1 MRNLLITICI
11 VVVCIEVGRLVQSGV
26 QEKPSVTMTALMEPP
41 PRTLESPKTNRYLL
55 LLGFTTSPSLDPVET
70 GFAMW
75 SEAEIDRGHRYF
87 NYDKGARAQLRMT
100 PEIVQALQ
108 TWVSPDPLA
117 KFQIQNKFVKN
128 SVAQYRVLM
137 YRYRRWLAMPFEDW
151 GYGHLGTPRFS
162 DLLVTHRLFVAEGFS
177 RNVATGIDRLEKELS
192 FGRMVLAK
200 AKTLPTKMM
209 AAVMIDDDVI
219 LLSKVL
225 SLRHFSKAII
235 WRLSK
240 LARPLNLTER
250 SMRWPIQN
258 EFVVG
263 MSRSNRPFRSNSVAG
278 SEELETNKQ
287 WIAMR
292 AGLNPD
298 AFEKLPQPFATGV
311 LGVNLQ
317 TQSAVN
323 ADASYYDAIIKTV
336 DAPHSPLP
344 KIQDV
349 VRTSPRTFVDRLVN
363 PIHQE
368 PTWEPFLQRIMETD
382 ARLRLATLQ
391 VKIRKPSCQPGL
403 PARIAKAG
411 SDYFDPFT
419 DLPMLWSPTQGR
431 LYSVGKDGLDD
442 GGDSTFDI
450 SVPTRFV
457 SNAAP
462 FQSTTRDAR
471 AKATRLQR

>member
-11 VVVCIEVGRLVQSGV
+11 IVVFVEVGRLVQSGV
-26 QEKPSVTMTALMEPP
+26 GEKPSVTVTALLEPP
-41 PRTLESPKTNRYLL
+41 PRTLESRRTNGYFL
-55 LLGFTTSPSLDPVET
+55 LLGFTASPSLDPVET

-100 PEIVQALQ
+100 PEIVQVFQA
-108 TWVSPDPLA
+108 WVSPDPLA
-117 KFQIQNKFVKN
+117 EFQIPNKFVKN
-128 SVAQYRVLM
+128 SVTQYTVLM
-137 YRYRRWLAMPFEDW
+137 NRYRQLLAMPFEDW
-151 GYGHLGTPRFS
+151 GYGHLGTPRFT
-162 DLLVTHRLFVAEGFS
+162 DLLVTHRLFVAEGFL
-177 RNVATGIDRLEKELS
+177 RNVATAIDRLEKDLS
-192 FGRMVLAK
+192 VWRMVLAK

-225 SLRHFSKAII
+225 NQRHLSKAMIR
-235 WRLSK
+235 RLSK
-240 LARPLNLTER
+240 LARPLNRTER
-250 SMRWPIQN
+250 SMRWPVQN

-263 MSRSNRPFRSNSVAG
+263 MSRYNRPFHSDSVAG
-278 SEELETNKQ
+278 LEDSETNKQ

-298 AFEKLPQPFATGV
+298 AFEKLAQPFATRV
-311 LGVNLQ
+311 LRVSLQ

-323 ADASYYDAIIKTV
+323 AYASHYDAIMKAV

-344 KIQDV
+344 KLQDV
-349 VRTSPRTFVDRLVN
+349 VRTSPRSFVDRLVN
-363 PIHQE
+363 PIHEE

-391 VKIRKPSCQPGL
+391 VKIRKPPRQQYL
-403 PARIAKAG
+403 PARIAQAG

-419 DLPMLWSPTQGR
+419 DLPMLWSPTQGK

-450 SVPTRFV
+450 SVPTRFA
-457 SNAAP
+457 SNTP
-462 FQSTTRDAR
+462 FVPSKVVK
-471 AKATRLQR
+471 AKSAVRRR

>member
-11 VVVCIEVGRLVQSGV
+11 IVVCIEVGRLVQSGV
-26 QEKPSVTMTALMEPP
+26 AEKPNVTVTALLEPP
-41 PRTLESPKTNRYLL
+41 PKTLESPRTNGYLL
-55 LLGFTTSPSLDPVET
+55 LLGFTASPSLDPVET

-75 SEAEIDRGHRYF
+75 SEAEIDRGHRYV

-100 PEIVQALQ
+100 PELVQALH

-117 KFQIQNKFVKN
+117 EFQIQNKFVKN
-128 SVAQYRVLM
+128 SVTQYTVLM
-137 YRYRRWLAMPFEDW
+137 NRYRQLLAMPFEDW
-151 GYGHLGTPRFS
+151 GYGHLGTPRFTE
-162 DLLVTHRLFVAEGFS
+162 LLVTHRLFVVEGFS
-177 RNVATGIDRLEKELS
+177 RNVATGIDRLEKDLS
-192 FGRMVLAK
+192 VWRMVLAK

-225 SLRHFSKAII
+225 SQRHLSKAMI
-235 WRLSK
+235 RQLSK
-240 LARPLNLTER
+240 LAQPLNRTER
-250 SMRWPIQN
+250 SMRWPVQN

-263 MSRSNRPFRSNSVAG
+263 MSRSNRPFRSDAVA
-278 SEELETNKQ
+278 SLEDSANKQ

-292 AGLNPD
+292 AGLSPD
-298 AFEKLPQPFATGV
+298 AFEKLTQPFAPRIPGV
-311 LGVNLQ
+311 SLQ

-323 ADASYYDAIIKTV
+323 AYASYYDAIMKAV
-336 DAPHSPLP
+336 DAPHNPLP
-344 KIQDV
+344 KLQEV
-349 VRTSPRTFVDRLVN
+349 LRTSPQTFVDRLVN

-391 VKIRKPSCQPGL
+391 LKIRKPPRQQYL
-403 PARIAKAG
+403 PARIAQAG

-419 DLPMLWSPTQGR
+419 DLPMLWSPTQGK

-450 SVPTRFV
+450 SVPTKFA
-457 SNAAP
+457 SNTP
-462 FQSTTRDAR
+462 SVPPKVVK
-471 AKATRLQR
+471 AKSLVRRR

>member
-1 MRNLLITICI
+1 MRNLLIAICI
-11 VVVCIEVGRLVQSGV
+11 IVVFVEVGRLVQSGV
-26 QEKPSVTMTALMEPP
+26 GEKPSVTVTALLEPP
-41 PRTLESPKTNRYLL
+41 PRTLESRRTNGYLL
-55 LLGFTTSPSLDPVET
+55 LLGFTANPSLDPVET

-108 TWVSPDPLA
+108 AWVSPDPLA
-117 KFQIQNKFVKN
+117 KFQIQNRFVRN
-128 SVAQYRVLM
+128 SVTQSTVLM
-137 YRYRRWLAMPFEDW
+137 NRYRQLLAMPFEDW
-151 GYGHLGTPRFS
+151 GYGHLGTPRFT
-162 DLLVTHRLFVAEGFS
+162 DLLVSHRLFVAEGFS
-177 RNVATGIDRLEKELS
+177 RNVATGIDRLEKDLF
-192 FGRMVLAK
+192 FGRMVLVK

-209 AAVMIDDDVI
+209 ATVMIDDDVI

-225 SLRHFSKAII
+225 SQRHLSKAMIR
-235 WRLSK
+235 RLSK
-240 LARPLNLTER
+240 LARPLNRTER
-250 SMRWPIQN
+250 SMRWPVQN

-263 MSRSNRPFRSNSVAG
+263 VSRSNRPFHSDSVAG
-278 SEELETNKQ
+278 SEDTETNKQ

-298 AFEKLPQPFATGV
+298 AFGKLAQPFVSRIPGV
-311 LGVNLQ
+311 SLQ

-323 ADASYYDAIIKTV
+323 AYASYYDAIMKAV

-344 KIQDV
+344 KLRDV
-349 VRTSPRTFVDRLVN
+349 VRTSPRTFVDRLMN

-391 VKIRKPSCQPGL
+391 MKIRKPPRQQYL
-403 PARIAKAG
+403 PERIAQAG

-450 SVPTRFV
+450 SVPTRFG
-457 SNAAP
+457 SNTP
-462 FQSTTRDAR
+462 SVPSKVVK
-471 AKATRLQR
+471 AKSAIRRR